1 MRTVIRCGL
10 MLAVFVYGQE
20 QAEDERDPRLVIEKI
35 RTEYLIRELELDPEQ
50 ASEFSARLG
59 ELRDIESEFR
69 RARAAIIEELR
80 TLLETGAAY
89 RSITKVLDRH
99 ERIMRKRAEDQVN
112 KMMEIRE
119 MLSPAQQARFI
130 IATEKFE
137 TGIKEMIREV
147 KRRCPGPD
155 E

>member
-1 MRTVIRCGL
+1 MRTVILCGL

-20 QAEDERDPRLVIEKI
+20 QAEEEGDPRLVIEKI

-80 TLLETGAAY
+80 MLLETGAAD

-99 ERIMRKRAEDQVN
+99 ERIMRQRAEDQVN

-119 MLSPAQQARFI
+119 MLSPAQQARFL

-137 TGIKEMIREV
+137 TGIREMIREV